1 MTYAP
6 YEMKRTRR
14 SAGASF
20 VRSVWTAIFGSVS
33 QLLAARRS
41 RREIA
46 RLAYSDDAQLKD
58 IGLTRSDV
66 DWALMRHWSEDPSDA
81 LADRMNRRRTAA
93 RWARSYQTSWLH

>member
-6 YEMKRTRR
+6 LEVKRTKRFV
-14 SAGASF
+14 GPSF
-20 VRSVWTAIFGSVS
+20 VRSVWTAVFGPVS

-46 RLAYSDDAQLKD
+46 RLAYSDDAMLKD

-81 LADRMNRRRTAA
+81 LADRMNRRRTAT
-93 RWARSYQTSWLH
+93 RWARSYQTGGLS